1 MEVTLL
7 KRRHLNII
15 KKHINSKKKIKNLTK
30 RHDYKKLYIK
40 LLNIEIPKKS
50 SHTKK
55 KTKNIF
61 ISSIKKLKK
70 LCIFYI

>member
-30 RHDYKKLYIK
+30 RHDYKKLY
-40 LLNIEIPKKS
+40 
-50 SHTKK
+50 
-55 KTKNIF
+55 KTSKYRNP
-61 ISSIKKLKK
+61 
-70 LCIFYI
+70 